1 MKLKDFFNLCVND
14 YIIYIYVS
22 ENQLV
27 YKGLLDKF
35 DKEDL
40 KRRKELDPT
49 VAIVAAA
56 LMQYISEQEAAAKAT
71 TVPEVGESLWKHYG
85 KMQKIANR
93 F

>member
-27 YKGLLDKF
+27 YKDLLDKF

-40 KRRKELDPT
+40 YDLEVCHISPWQG
-49 VAIVAAA
+49 A
-56 LMQYISEQEAAAKAT
+56 LIIDIE
-71 TVPEVGESLWKHYG
+71 
-85 KMQKIANR
+85 
-93 F
+93 

>member
-1 MKLKDFFNLCVND
+1 MIIEYKLCPVLWKSTSISL
-14 YIIYIYVS
+14 S
-22 ENQLV
+22 ST
-27 YKGLLDKF
+27 
-35 DKEDL
+35 L
-40 KRRKELDPT
+40 KTKALTPT